1 MIRIQAKKSLGQNF
15 LKNPRVL
22 DSIVSAA
29 ELSKSETVLE
39 VGPGTGFLT
48 ERLSAAAGRVVA
60 IEKDQRLILEL
71 QKKFSGSNVEITE
84 GDILKIRPEDFGLEP
99 SKYSVVANI
108 PYYLTSHL
116 IRLILSS
123 WPKPKRAV
131 LMVQEEVAKRIVA
144 KPPDMNLLGLSVQ
157 IYADARVVSRV
168 GRGNFSPMPDVDS
181 AVIAIVPKTDKIRD
195 TEREEILALASA
207 AFHGKRK
214 MLSNT
219 LSGATGRE
227 KKEIAT
233 LLESLGL
240 NPKIRPEE
248 VSLESWINISK
259 ELSLALKMF
268 HT

>member
-29 ELSKSETVLE
+29 ELLKSETVLE
-39 VGPGTGFLT
+39 VGPGTGFRT
-48 ERLSAAAGRVVA
+48 EILSKAAGRVVA

-71 QKKFSGSNVEITE
+71 QQKFKNSNVEIFE
-84 GDILKIRPEDFGLEP
+84 GDILKINPEDFKLASG
-99 SKYSVVANI
+99 KYSIVANI

-116 IRLILSS
+116 IRLILTT

-131 LMVQEEVAKRIVA
+131 LMVQEEVARRIIA
-144 KPPDMNLLGLSVQ
+144 SPPDMNLLGLSVQ
-157 IYADARVVSRV
+157 IYADARIVSRV
-168 GRGNFSPMPDVDS
+168 SRGNFSPMPDVDS
-181 AVIAIVPKTDKIRD
+181 AVISIVPKTKEIRD
-195 TEREEILALASA
+195 TEPEQILHLASA
-207 AFHGKRK
+207 TFHGKRK
-214 MLSNT
+214 MLANT
-219 LSGATGRE
+219 LSGATGQE

-248 VSLESWINISK
+248 VSLESWWLIVK
-259 ELSLALKMF
+259 GLKQ
-268 HT
+268 HKSRTKI

>member
-1 MIRIQAKKSLGQNF
+1 MIKIRAKKSLGQNF
-15 LKNPRVL
+15 LKNPRIL
-22 DSIVSAA
+22 DSIVAAA

-48 ERLSAAAGRVVA
+48 ERLSRAAGRVVA

-71 QKKFSGSNVEITE
+71 QQKFKNSNVEIIE
-84 GDILKIRPEDFGLEP
+84 GDILKVNPEDFKLEP
-99 SKYSVVANI
+99 GRYSIVANI

-116 IRLILSS
+116 IRLILTA
-123 WPKPKRAV
+123 WPKPKCAI
-131 LMVQEEVAKRIVA
+131 LMVQEEVARRIVA

-157 IYADARVVSRV
+157 AYADARIVSRV
-168 GRGNFSPMPDVDS
+168 SRGNFSPIPDVDS
-181 AVIAIVPKTDKIRD
+181 AVIAIVPKTNEIRD
-195 TEREEILALASA
+195 TEREEILNLASA

-227 KKEIAT
+227 KKEISD
-233 LLESLGL
+233 LLTSLGL

-248 VSLESWINISK
+248 VSLESWIHISK
-259 ELSLALKMF
+259 KLLPLLKKS
-268 HT
+268 HP